1 MKNIVICQYWTNN
14 LSYGKYTESINKKY
28 CEDHGYTYY
37 NQTDT
42 DIIRN
47 ASNGRALT
55 WYKPRFI
62 AEVFDKFNPDYILF
76 LDADAIVC
84 DSSYRIEQFIDEG
97 YNIICTEDYGPSKL
111 NAGVFIMKNTDWTKN
126 FLKKWWDICDELKG
140 GENDQIGYY
149 AHGLWQ
155 DQTCFGKLMDRLD
168 DAADNIKIISNVRL
182 NGREYK
188 NQIDKNFI
196 FHAFSYGTTANR
208 TIDNAYYDILK
219 IDKPTGVQLIDVVQY
234 YSTDKH
240 YEHDYFNLIYN
251 DLFKDNY
258 KDIKKFMEI
267 GVLNGSSVELWR
279 DYFINATIIAL
290 DFNIQN
296 TINCLSGKNLD
307 RIVFDSIDQSSAP
320 QLEELIEKYSDV
332 DVILDDASHKMFDQQ
347 ITLAKAFKIL
357 NSGGIYIIEDLHTS
371 LEALR
376 PEKAIFGWGDA
387 SKTTTLNML
396 GGFNTTGKITSDYLT
411 PEECSYLT
419 ENIKSVEIYRH
430 RNDCSIT
437 SVIRKK

>member
-1 MKNIVICQYWTNN
+1 
-14 LSYGKYTESINKKY
+14 
-28 CEDHGYTYY
+28 
-37 NQTDT
+37 
-42 DIIRN
+42 
-47 ASNGRALT
+47 
-55 WYKPRFI
+55 
-62 AEVFDKFNPDYILF
+62 
-76 LDADAIVC
+76 
-84 DSSYRIEQFIDEG
+84 
-97 YNIICTEDYGPSKL
+97 
-111 NAGVFIMKNTDWTKN
+111 
-126 FLKKWWDICDELKG
+126 
-140 GENDQIGYY
+140 
-149 AHGLWQ
+149 
-155 DQTCFGKLMDRLD
+155 
-168 DAADNIKIISNVRL
+168 L

-196 FHAFSYGTTANR
+196 FHAFSYGTTPNR
-208 TIDNAYYDILK
+208 TIDNAYYDLLK

-320 QLEELIEKYSDV
+320 ELEELIEKYSDV

-347 ITLAKAFKIL
+347 ITLAKTFKIL

-371 LEALR
+371 LEALM
-376 PEKAIFGWGDA
+376 PEKAVFGWGDA

-396 GGFNTTGKITSDYLT
+396 GDFNTTGKITSDYLT

-437 SVIRKK
+437 SVIKKK

>member
-149 AHGLWQ
+149 AHGLWH

-196 FHAFSYGTTANR
+196 FHAFSYGATANR